1 MIELLGTLKD
11 FFLSPIRI
19 GTIDLPF
26 NYARLVF
33 EFILPFLFSI
43 IVFRLI
49 VAGVRRLFSR
59 STVREDI
66 QAKTM
71 LWFRRILIVL
81 MVFFFFLLAGRLFGA
96 EIFSYIRLFFSFL
109 SKPFFE
115 SGSTKIS
122 LITIILAIPIFYL
135 SSWVAKVIR
144 GFVDKTFLSR
154 LSLDEARK
162 FSISSVI
169 RYGTLILVLLLGLSL
184 IGLDFSSLA
193 VIFGA
198 LGIGLGFGLQNV
210 IANFFSGLVII
221 FSRPIKEGDRILVHN
236 SEGTVISIR
245 LISTV
250 INTITNESIIIPN
263 SQIVGEAVYNYS
275 FDDRSII
282 IINTVQ
288 VSYATD
294 LDFALSILEDV
305 GKRNPY
311 VLRMR
316 APLMRVQSF
325 DDSGI
330 TLALLTW
337 IRDVE
342 DKYSSL
348 SWNNLEIWREFKRNG
363 VEIPFPQVDLHV
375 KDST

>member
-1 MIELLGTLKD
+1 MTILSVIKD
-11 FFLSPIRI
+11 FFFSPIRI
-19 GTIDLPF
+19 GSIDLPF
-26 NYARLVF
+26 NYAELLF
-33 EFILPFLFSI
+33 EFILPFILYI
-43 IVFRLI
+43 ILYRLI
-49 VAGVRRLFSR
+49 VAGVRNLFSR
-59 STVREDI
+59 SHVREDI
-66 QAKTM
+66 QNTTVLWLRRALLILM
-71 LWFRRILIVL
+71 LLL
-81 MVFFFFLLAGRLFGA
+81 FFLLVGRLFGA
-96 EIFSYIRLFFSFL
+96 EIFSYLRLFFSFL

-135 SSWVAKVIR
+135 ASWVAKVIR
-144 GFVDKTFLSR
+144 SFVDKTLLSR

-169 RYGTLILVLLLGLSL
+169 RYGTLILALLFGLSL

-210 IANFFSGLVII
+210 IANFFAGLVII

-250 INTITNESIIIPN
+250 INTITNESIIVPN
-263 SQIVGEAVYNYS
+263 SQIVGEKVYNYS

-282 IINTVQ
+282 ILNPVQ

-294 LDFALSILEDV
+294 LDFALSIIKEV
-305 GKRNPY
+305 GGRNPY
-311 VLRMR
+311 ALPRKESR
-316 APLMRVQSF
+316 ARVESF

-330 TLALLTW
+330 TLLLLIW

-342 DKYSSL
+342 DKYNGL

-363 VEIPFPQVDLHV
+363 IEIPFPQRDIHL
-375 KDST
+375 KENK